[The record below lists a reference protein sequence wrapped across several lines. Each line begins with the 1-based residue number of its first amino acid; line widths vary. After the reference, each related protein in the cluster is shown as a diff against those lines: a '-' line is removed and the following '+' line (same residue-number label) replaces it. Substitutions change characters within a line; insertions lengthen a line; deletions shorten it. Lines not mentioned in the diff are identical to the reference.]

1 MSSDTIVPI
10 TFLTV
15 ASAIVWLVIFSLI
28 VDSWRPIRRCAI
40 MSGIVGTTAGIIG
53 PILCSASWRRPM
65 IGYDALAFVGLAIWS
80 VIFGMISGIGLSM
93 TLMQEFIPPEGDKS
107 KTNKQSVIITRVVG
121 LLLLAWAIGINIFFL
136 LR

>member
-1 MSSDTIVPI
+1 
-10 TFLTV
+10 
-15 ASAIVWLVIFSLI
+15 
-28 VDSWRPIRRCAI
+28 
-40 MSGIVGTTAGIIG
+40 
-53 PILCSASWRRPM
+53 M